1 MSKYVVFIYFNI
13 TRDDHFENDKIFI
26 DIVHLFSKIIV

>member
-26 DIVHLFSKIIV
+26 DIDHFVF